1 MAHPSWN
8 QQPLAQDDY
17 DDDDLSSY
25 EDSEEEDL
33 PLQISSWGTQK
44 VNDSGTTEV
53 NLTMEG
59 WKSLIDPNAKIGP
72 NGIGTGNLHRRGANF
87 KPVDEE
93 NILNHR
99 LKKGPIQPKAPGAKK
114 KKKKAPTPKP
124 TPPPSARGRGG
135 YGGRVPRPPPSTT
148 RPPPSGMSATGW
160 GAGKLAETP
169 FWEQPA
175 RAQQPPPQQQPSNN
189 WQAPSSGAAA
199 SKYATGA
206 AASKYAPQPT
216 PPTSTGSAASRYA
229 TPTGSSAS
237 KYATPTTPQL
247 SQPPSASSS
256 TTSFSSP
263 ATGAAA
269 SKYATGAAASKYA
282 TGAAAS
288 KYAPQPP
295 QQQQQAPP
303 PTIPPPPP
311 PAPLERKPILTFN
324 IELVPGVSAPLNVY
338 ESSDPRDVVD
348 TFEREHHLTMT
359 PEAKQA
365 FATHV
370 AAFVQAAHANK
381 NAMMMQ

>member
-8 QQPLAQDDY
+8 QQTLAQDDY
-17 DDDDLSSY
+17 DDDDFSSY

-99 LKKGPIQPKAPGAKK
+99 LKKGPIQPKAPGSKKK
-114 KKKKAPTPKP
+114 KKKKAPTPRPTP
-124 TPPPSARGRGG
+124 TPPSRGRGG
-135 YGGRVPRPPPSTT
+135 YAGRVPRPPPSTT
-148 RPPPSGMSATGW
+148 RPPPSGMSGTGW
-160 GAGKLAETP
+160 GSGKLAETP

-175 RAQQPPPQQQPSNN
+175 QAQQPQQQPSNN
-189 WQAPSSGAAA
+189 WQSPSSGAAA

-206 AASKYAPQPT
+206 AASKYAPQQPT
-216 PPTSTGSAASRYA
+216 PPTSTGSSASRYA
-229 TPTGSSAS
+229 TPPTGSSAS
-237 KYATPTTPQL
+237 KYATPPQQL

-269 SKYATGAAASKYA
+269 SKYA
-282 TGAAAS
+282 
-288 KYAPQPP
+288 PQPS
-295 QQQQQAPP
+295 QVP
-303 PTIPPPPP
+303 PTIPPPPL
-311 PAPLERKPILTFN
+311 PASLERKPILTFN

>member
-8 QQPLAQDDY
+8 QQPLAEDDY

-25 EDSEEEDL
+25 DDSEEEDM

-99 LKKGPIQPKAPGAKK
+99 LKKGPLQPKAPGAKK
-114 KKKKAPTPKP
+114 KKKKAPTPRP

-135 YGGRVPRPPPSTT
+135 YGGRVPRPPPPSTT
-148 RPPPSGMSATGW
+148 RPPPSGMSGTGW
-160 GAGKLAETP
+160 GSGKLAETP

-175 RAQQPPPQQQPSNN
+175 RAQQPPQQQQPSNN

-237 KYATPTTPQL
+237 KYATPTPQL

-256 TTSFSSP
+256 TTSFTP
-263 ATGAAA
+263 PP
-269 SKYATGAAASKYA
+269 TGAAASKYA

-288 KYAPQPP
+288 KYAPQPT
-295 QQQQQAPP
+295 QQQQVP

>member
-8 QQPLAQDDY
+8 QQPLVDDEY

-25 EDSEEEDL
+25 EDSEEEEM

-99 LKKGPIQPKAPGAKK
+99 LKKGPLHPKEPGAKKK
-114 KKKKAPTPKP
+114 KKKKAPTPRP
-124 TPPPSARGRGG
+124 TPPPSSARGRGA
-135 YGGRVPRPPPSTT
+135 RVPRPPPSTT
-148 RPPPSGMSATGW
+148 RPPPSGISGTGW
-160 GAGKLAETP
+160 GSGKLAETP
-169 FWEQPA
+169 FWEQPT
-175 RAQQPPPQQQPSNN
+175 RQPPQQQQPPSNH
-189 WQAPSSGAAA
+189 WQAPTSGAAA

-206 AASKYAPQPT
+206 AASKYASQPT

-229 TPTGSSAS
+229 TPTGSNAS
-237 KYATPTTPQL
+237 KYATPSPQL

-269 SKYATGAAASKYA
+269 SKYA
-282 TGAAAS
+282 
-288 KYAPQPP
+288 PQPSQVP
-295 QQQQQAPP
+295 T
-303 PTIPPPPP
+303 TIPPPPP
-311 PAPLERKPILTFN
+311 PTPLERKPILTFN

-338 ESSDPRDVVD
+338 ESSDPRDIVD

-370 AAFVQAAHANK
+370 AAFVQSAQANK

>member
-8 QQPLAQDDY
+8 QQPLAEDDY

-25 EDSEEEDL
+25 DDSEEEDM

-99 LKKGPIQPKAPGAKK
+99 LKKGPIQPKAPGSKK
-114 KKKKAPTPKP
+114 KKKKAPTPRP

-148 RPPPSGMSATGW
+148 RPPPSGMSGTGW
-160 GAGKLAETP
+160 GSGQLAETP

-175 RAQQPPPQQQPSNN
+175 RAQQPPPQPQQPQPSNN

-206 AASKYAPQPT
+206 SASKYAPQPT

-237 KYATPTTPQL
+237 KYATPTPQL

-282 TGAAAS
+282 
-288 KYAPQPP
+288 P
-295 QQQQQAPP
+295 QQQQQVP

>member
-8 QQPLAQDDY
+8 QQPLAEDDY

-25 EDSEEEDL
+25 DDSEEEDM

-72 NGIGTGNLHRRGANF
+72 NGIGTGNLHRHGANF

-114 KKKKAPTPKP
+114 KKKKAPTPRP

-135 YGGRVPRPPPSTT
+135 YGGRVPRPPPPSTT
-148 RPPPSGMSATGW
+148 RPPPSGMSGTGW
-160 GAGKLAETP
+160 GSGKLAETP

-175 RAQQPPPQQQPSNN
+175 RAQQPPPQQQQQPSNN

-237 KYATPTTPQL
+237 KYATPTPQL

-256 TTSFSSP
+256 TTSFTP
-263 ATGAAA
+263 RP
-269 SKYATGAAASKYA
+269 TGAAASKYA

-288 KYAPQPP
+288 KYAPQPT
-295 QQQQQAPP
+295 QQVP

-381 NAMMMQ
+381 NAMMIQ